1 MHISEGVLP
10 PSVLFGGA
18 ALGLIGVGMGLKKMQ
33 QHEVPL
39 VGLLTAA
46 FFVASLIHVPLGP
59 VSGHLVLN
67 GLVGLII
74 SWACFPSL
82 LVALLLQAL
91 FFQYGGITVLGVN
104 TLNMAL
110 PALLLSLACR
120 PLIRRNSRLLNGLGA
135 FVAGG
140 GAVLG
145 SGLMVAGCLT
155 LAGEAFI
162 PAAKAVL
169 AAHIPIMLIE
179 GLVAVFAIGFI
190 KRVKPEMLFPHGA
203 DNK

>member
-10 PSVLFGGA
+10 PSLLFGGA
-18 ALGLIGVGMGLKKMQ
+18 ALGLLGVGIGLKKMN

-46 FFVASLIHVPLGP
+46 FFVGSLIHVPLGP

-74 SWACFPSL
+74 GWACFPAL

-104 TLNMAL
+104 TVNMAL

-120 PLIRRNSRLLNGLGA
+120 PLIRSDQRLLGTLGA
-135 FVAGG
+135 FAAGG

-145 SGLMVAGCLT
+145 SGLMVAGCLS

-162 PAAKAVL
+162 PAAQAVL
-169 AAHIPIMLIE
+169 AAHVPVMLIE
-179 GLVAVFAIGFI
+179 GIVAVFALGFI
-190 KRVKPEMLFPHGA
+190 KRVKPEMLHPS
-203 DNK
+203 KESRW